1 MNRPQERSESSNPP
15 RKRAKFDDRAKHTYP
30 AIPSCAD
37 DEESTKRN
45 LELFRQESL
54 KPKPR
59 SDVMKELL
67 TRTFPTRRDTIM
79 NPPPNSTVLDTTTEN
94 PHLKKSTYVGLR
106 I

>member
-1 MNRPQERSESSNPP
+1 M
-15 RKRAKFDDRAKHTYP
+15 
-30 AIPSCAD
+30 IVPSILILPFLVD

-45 LELFRQESL
+45 LELFKQKCL
-54 KPKPR
+54 TPKPR

-79 NPPPNSTVLDTTTEN
+79 NSNSTVMDTTTEN
-94 PHLKKSTYVGLR
+94 SHLKKSHHDIRKFKNL